1 MNIGAD
7 IVYHNDLYFDAGDA
21 SNASL
26 YLCAPSGT
34 STDVVES
41 IIESLRAVSLW
52 SQQPYK
58 VVPESHKKDYA
69 TQMRFIACAQFRSRS
84 IDLLIARY
92 DHSKFPSDAARW
104 SAWLVAIDTELG

>member
-34 STDVVES
+34 SAGAVEPV
-41 IIESLRAVSLW
+41 IESLRKISLW

-69 TQMRFIACAQFRSRS
+69 TQMRFIACTQFRCGS
-84 IDLLIARY
+84 IDIVLARY
-92 DHSKFPSDAARW
+92 YHPKFPSDAARW
-104 SAWLVAIDTELG
+104 SAWLAAIDSELR